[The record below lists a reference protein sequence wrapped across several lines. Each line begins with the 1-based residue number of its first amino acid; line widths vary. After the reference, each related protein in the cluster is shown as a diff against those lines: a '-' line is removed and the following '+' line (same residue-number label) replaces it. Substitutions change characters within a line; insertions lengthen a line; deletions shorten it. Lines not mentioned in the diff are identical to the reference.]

1 MGGAGIGCAVYAR
14 FLAQPGWGDA
24 HPPADGVGPLAR
36 SWPYQGGATRT
47 PEFLALNPNGHIP
60 VLVDERPESR
70 VVVWESKACALY
82 RARHHGRG
90 DGTDIAPVMPP
101 EAPRPCAGRF
111 GP

>member
-1 MGGAGIGCAVYAR
+1 MFAPRAVRPLWAA
-14 FLAQPGWGDA
+14 LEL
-24 HPPADGVGPLAR
+24 GVPFTHV
-36 SWPYQGGATRT
+36 SWPNQGGATRT
-47 PEFLALNPNGHIP
+47 PQFLALNPNGHIP